1 VRMKRMS
8 PLRGVTFA
16 DLHMAWMVWKGIA
29 WIEKQEYFI
38 GGDWED
44 AQRW

>member
-1 VRMKRMS
+1 MS

-16 DLHMAWMVWKGIA
+16 DLHMAWMAWNDIA
-29 WIEKQEYFI
+29 CVEKQEYFI
-38 GGDWED
+38 GVDWDD